1 MGVRFCV
8 RWILDNFLCLC
19 NGNGGQ
25 KMENVCTHLLKTR
38 RQHFTYKNWNYLGLN
53 LTNISIYCRF
63 FGIGFEYPWAIA
75 YSLLPGIAYVERNWR
90 NLQLILS
97 VPPIIFL
104 VAYYFIPE
112 SPRWLLSQGRIEEA
126 KVILEKACKM
136 NGRHWPEN
144 LVLEGKKKDKV
155 ENGASI
161 LDLFKTPNLRKN
173 TLISYFNWF
182 TASFVYYALTFDSGT
197 LIPGNIYINFA
208 VSGLIEIPAYTI
220 CIVLLVYLGRRN
232 PLAFM

>member
-1 MGVRFCV
+1 
-8 RWILDNFLCLC
+8 
-19 NGNGGQ
+19 
-25 KMENVCTHLLKTR
+25 
-38 RQHFTYKNWNYLGLN
+38 
-53 LTNISIYCRF
+53 
-63 FGIGFEYPWAIA
+63 
-75 YSLLPGIAYVERNWR
+75 
-90 NLQLILS
+90 
-97 VPPIIFL
+97 
-104 VAYYFIPE
+104 
-112 SPRWLLSQGRIEEA
+112 
-126 KVILEKACKM
+126 M

-220 CIVLLVYLGRRN
+220 CIVLLFYLGRRN